1 MRRTGTASARAMKMT
16 LRISGCQPFLGML
29 VILAAF
35 TTFAHA
41 VTPDEV
47 LRDPKLEMRARM
59 ISQDL
64 RCVVCQNQS
73 IDDSNAPLA
82 HDLRVL
88 VRERLVAGDSDEQAR
103 DFIVARYGNF
113 VLLKPP
119 MQLNTLALWVGPAF
133 FVLVAAIGFGAYVR
147 RRLTNPASQTPAS
160 LTTAERERINELLS
174 EGNST

>member
-1 MRRTGTASARAMKMT
+1 MFVAT
-16 LRISGCQPFLGML
+16 L
-29 VILAAF
+29 VALAAF
-35 TTFAHA
+35 TASAPA

-47 LRDPKLEMRARM
+47 LQDPKLEMRARA

-88 VRERLVAGDSDEQAR
+88 VRERLASGDTDEQALE
-103 DFIVARYGNF
+103 FIVARYGNF

-119 MQLNTLALWVGPAF
+119 MQLNTLALWVGPAIF
-133 FVLVAAIGFGAYVR
+133 LLIAAIGFGLYLR
-147 RRLTNPASQTPAS
+147 RRSADQAAPVPAS
-160 LTTAERERINELLS
+160 LTAAERGRIDELLS
-174 EGNST
+174 ERSST